1 LLNVFLGNQIIREMI
16 LEYQPTRQS
25 RIDLRELKELVRHG
39 ENKYVEFKLKTT
51 HPEKIV
57 REMVAF
63 ANSDGGKLI
72 VGVADDKTLKGLKF
86 PDEDE
91 FILHRAIE
99 KFIYPAIDYSI
110 DRLAVE
116 GEREVLIYT
125 IPKSPFKPHF
135 VDLDGI
141 LENRKAYVRVADRSV
156 QASREMREILKGERK
171 GLNIR
176 FQYGEKE
183 KILMKYLAD
192 NQQITVDIYS
202 EIAKIPRKIA
212 SRTLVVLVLANVL
225 KVQPHEIQDF
235 FVAA

>member
-1 LLNVFLGNQIIREMI
+1 MI
-16 LEYQPTRQS
+16 LEYQPTQQS

-39 ENKYVEFKLKTT
+39 ENKYIEFKLKTT

-63 ANSDGGKLI
+63 ANTDGGKLI
-72 VGVADDKTLKGLKF
+72 VGVADDKSLKGLKF

-91 FILHRAIE
+91 FILQRAIE
-99 KFIYPAIDYSI
+99 KYIYPAINYSLE
-110 DRLAVE
+110 RLTVE
-116 GEREVLIYT
+116 GEREVLIYN
-125 IPKSPFKPHF
+125 IPKSLLKPHY

-141 LENRKAYVRVADRSV
+141 LENRRVYVRVADRSV

-183 KILMKYLAD
+183 KMLMKYLAD
-192 NQQITVDIYS
+192 NQQITVEIYAN
-202 EIAKIPRKIA
+202 IANISRKIA

-225 KVQPHEIQDF
+225 KVQPHEVQDF